1 MNKEVNSLA
10 LAYIGDAVYELCIR
24 EYLLSKKI
32 CKVNDLQKE
41 SVKFVSAKSQYQILI
56 KMIDE
61 HFLSDDELNIVFR
74 ARNHKVDHRPKN
86 CDIATYKYATGFE
99 AIIGYLYLNKN
110 FERLNEIMDYIRGE

>member
-1 MNKEVNSLA
+1 MNQDVNSLA

-41 SVKFVSAKSQYQILI
+41 SVKFVSAKSQYQFLI

-99 AIIGYLYLNKN
+99 AVIGYLYLNKK